1 MDKKL
6 FEDLTE
12 ALQDAAAFERGEP
25 IALRVTKFPPP
36 PKPMPAKEVLRL
48 RKRLALSQAVFARYL
63 NVTPATV
70 RSWEQ
75 GARRPGKAAL
85 KLLHIV
91 KKEPRVLTM

>member
-1 MDKKL
+1 MDEKL
-6 FEDLTE
+6 FDDLTRS
-12 ALQDAAAFERGEP
+12 LQDAVAFERGEP
-25 IALRVTKFPPP
+25 IALRVTKFPAA
-36 PKPMPAKEVLRL
+36 PKPMPGKEVLRL

-91 KKEPRVLTM
+91 KKEPHVLAI

>member
-1 MDKKL
+1 MDEKL
-6 FEDLTE
+6 FRDLTG
-12 ALQDAAAFERGEP
+12 ALQDAVAFERGEN
-25 IALRVTKFPPP
+25 IALRVTKFPPA

-48 RKRLALSQAVFARYL
+48 RKRLALSQAVFARHL

-75 GARRPGKAAL
+75 GVRRPSKAAL

-91 KKEPRVLTM
+91 KKEPSVLAM